1 MPYAILTT
9 DKPDHLRV
17 RNENRPVHLEYLAAN
32 QHRLLAA
39 GALIEDDGSGGQG
52 GLTIID
58 TDDRSEAEA
67 FIAGDPFTRAS
78 LFENVT
84 VNRWRKAFSNFE
96 KLI

>member
-17 RNENRPVHLEYLAAN
+17 RNKNRPVHLEYLAAN
-32 QHRLLAA
+32 QHRILAA

-52 GLTIID
+52 GLIIID

-67 FIAGDPFTRAS
+67 FIASDPFTRAS

-84 VNRWRKAFSNFE
+84 VNRWRMAFSNFE

>member
-17 RNENRPVHLEYLAAN
+17 RNENRPVHLEYLVAN
-32 QHRLLAA
+32 QRRLLAA
-39 GALIEDDGSGGQG
+39 GALIEDNGSGGQG

-67 FIAGDPFTRAS
+67 LIAGDPFTRAS

>member
-17 RNENRPVHLEYLAAN
+17 RNENRPVHLEYLVTN
-32 QHRLLAA
+32 QHRLPA
-39 GALIEDDGSGGQG
+39 QG

-67 FIAGDPFTRAS
+67 FIAGDRFPRAS

>member
-9 DKPDHLRV
+9 DKPDHLHV
-17 RNENRPVHLEYLAAN
+17 RNENRPVHLECLVTN

-39 GALIEDDGSGGQG
+39 GALIEDNGSGGQG

-67 FIAGDPFTRAS
+67 FIAGDPFPRAN

>member
-9 DKPDHLRV
+9 DKPDHLHV
-17 RNENRPVHLEYLAAN
+17 RNENRPVHLEYLVAN

-52 GLTIID
+52 GLIIID
-58 TDDRSEAEA
+58 TDNRSEAEA
-67 FIAGDPFTRAS
+67 FIAGDPFTTAG
-78 LFENVT
+78 LFETVT
-84 VNRWRKAFSNFE
+84 VNRWRKAFFNFE

>member
-9 DKPDHLRV
+9 DRPDHLRV
-17 RNENRPVHLEYLAAN
+17 RYENRPVHLEFLVTN
-32 QHRLLAA
+32 QHRLPAA
-39 GALIEDDGSGGQG
+39 GALIEDYGSGEQG
-52 GLTIID
+52 GMTIID
-58 TDDRSEAEA
+58 TDGRSEAEA
-67 FIAGDPFTRAS
+67 FIAGDPFPRAS

>member
-1 MPYAILTT
+1 M
-9 DKPDHLRV
+9 
-17 RNENRPVHLEYLAAN
+17 
-32 QHRLLAA
+32 
-39 GALIEDDGSGGQG
+39 
-52 GLTIID
+52 TIID
-58 TDDRSEAEA
+58 TDGRSEAEA